1 MKLIITSGYNNKKKH
16 AISLLFLLLFY
27 FYILQ
32 GAVYTP
38 LDLRNIEASK
48 HKLANQA
55 QSVAAYIRRSNVT
68 YDC

>member
-1 MKLIITSGYNNKKKH
+1 MKKY
-16 AISLLFLLLFY
+16 AILLLLFILFY

-55 QSVAAYIRRSNVT
+55 QSVAAYIRKSNVT